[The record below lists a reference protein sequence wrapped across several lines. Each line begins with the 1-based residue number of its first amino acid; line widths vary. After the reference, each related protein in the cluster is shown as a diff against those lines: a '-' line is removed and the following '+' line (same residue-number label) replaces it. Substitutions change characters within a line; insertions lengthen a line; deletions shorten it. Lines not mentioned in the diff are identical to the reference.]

1 MVRAEV
7 VMLINNLF
15 ASALLNL
22 CDGDMV
28 DEGKEEA
35 KSDAGENRA
44 AETSGLA
51 EK

>member
-1 MVRAEV
+1 
-7 VMLINNLF
+7 MLINNLF
-15 ASALLNL
+15 ASAFLNL
-22 CDGDMV
+22 RDGDVV

-35 KSDAGENRA
+35 KSDAGEKCT